1 MVSCCLCRSKMTYES
16 KLQSKEFKIYSCAKH
31 EAIHL
36 LKIPIN
42 RYNSIPRG
50 LSIYTITMHKR
61 ATSLNNKDKV
71 TIDSDIPSQNTDNW

>member
-1 MVSCCLCRSKMTYES
+1 MHYES
-16 KLQSKEFKIYSCAKH
+16 KLQSKDFKVYSCSRH
-31 EAIHL
+31 SEALYL

-50 LSIYTITMHKR
+50 LSIYALTLHKR